1 MIFVYLLF
9 AVYILSVNFF
19 GFRLLKTQKD
29 AADAG
34 DDGARKSDGKLILAA
49 LAGGSPAIF
58 ATMFILRYR
67 LTDMLLMIGLPVLSA
82 LNFYC
87 YYLGF
92 RGLALIP

>member
-34 DDGARKSDGKLILAA
+34 DNGARKSDGKLILAA

-58 ATMFILRYR
+58 ATMFFLRYR